1 MGTILSLKDIVK
13 VYPNGVIANKGVSLD
28 IEEGIIHAIVGENGA
43 GKTTL
48 MKIVF
53 GLEEAQ
59 EGQIYFKG
67 KKIKIKNPYDA
78 IKNGIGMVH
87 QHFMLAPDLTVYEN
101 LLLGIEPKRG
111 IFLNTKK
118 AIEITKKISNDYGL
132 PVPYDKKIKD
142 LPIGL
147 RQRVEILKALIRNAE
162 LLILDEPTSVLTPQE
177 SEVLFNTLRNLK
189 KSGKTIIFISH
200 KLKEVLE
207 IADKVTVMRDG
218 KIVVTKNAEDLSE
231 HEIAYLMVGREIS
244 FERIPPNNKE
254 GEVILEAK
262 NISFVNEDNIKVLK
276 DVSFKLKSYEILG
289 LCGVEGNGQTE
300 LVEILTGLR
309 KASTGKIFL
318 KDKEITNLL
327 PREIREKRVS
337 HIPEDRMKNGV
348 AERATLE
355 ENIIVDRY
363 YKNSFSGRLLL
374 KEKEIE
380 NHTNELIQKFNIVTL
395 SSKNPVSSL
404 SGGNIQK
411 VVVARELSSDPLI
424 IIADQP
430 TRGIDVGSEE
440 LVHNLLKDARDSGAG
455 IFLVSADLD
464 EILKLSTRILV
475 IYNGEIV
482 KEFINYEGLTG
493 KELGPYM
500 LGLKKE
506 NEDG

>member
-1 MGTILSLKDIVK
+1 
-13 VYPNGVIANKGVSLD
+13 
-28 IEEGIIHAIVGENGA
+28 
-43 GKTTL
+43 
-48 MKIVF
+48 
-53 GLEEAQ
+53 
-59 EGQIYFKG
+59 
-67 KKIKIKNPYDA
+67 
-78 IKNGIGMVH
+78 
-87 QHFMLAPDLTVYEN
+87 
-101 LLLGIEPKRG
+101 
-111 IFLNTKK
+111 
-118 AIEITKKISNDYGL
+118 
-132 PVPYDKKIKD
+132 
-142 LPIGL
+142 
-147 RQRVEILKALIRNAE
+147 
-162 LLILDEPTSVLTPQE
+162 
-177 SEVLFNTLRNLK
+177 
-189 KSGKTIIFISH
+189 
-200 KLKEVLE
+200 
-207 IADKVTVMRDG
+207 
-218 KIVVTKNAEDLSE
+218 
-231 HEIAYLMVGREIS
+231 
-244 FERIPPNNKE
+244 
-254 GEVILEAK
+254 
-262 NISFVNEDNIKVLK
+262 
-276 DVSFKLKSYEILG
+276 LG

-309 KASTGKIFL
+309 KASSGKIFL

-380 NHTNELIQKFNIVTL
+380 NHTNELIKKFNIVTL